1 MMKILEFLIEK
12 VFNFVFEVIFDALT
26 GRRRV

>member
-12 VFNFVFEVIFDALT
+12 VFNFVFEVIFDVLT
-26 GRRRV
+26 GRRRA